1 MYHSDSHKSSL
12 RLKFLRT
19 KCTTEK
25 DPTCYFCFD
34 FRKIT
39 PKSLDAHPVENALII
54 HCEAEVSVV
63 NDALDTNS
71 CLVEK
76 SKSFDKVI
84 RLQSFNQDSDI
95 DQLCRDVIAQSEK
108 LILPSQED
116 EVKKLL
122 GYLKNRKSLPT
133 KTIIGSE
140 TLDSFRPRTANPIA
154 HSNSASFISRNQQN
168 SAAANRLS
176 YSASTQSMSS
186 IQELIDYQAFFKQ
199 TENDFKESET
209 IGKYYRVNDRVSI
222 TQLNEH
228 IDLLYEEMPRKL
240 IGAINIFRLSL
251 ENENLSSLTT
261 DESLLCALSRILREE
276 GRKSNDLSSLILAF
290 FCSLS
295 FFREFHA
302 IIAKYK
308 VGNTSIELIAS
319 LFEKEA
325 AFYQQLKLSES
336 RAVDD
341 QKTDD
346 GQADT
351 KSDTKLGSDKDE
363 PLSVDQL
370 LTNRKKFELF
380 QRKNNRLLQLS
391 FFLLLNLSSDPR
403 TEQKIFNKNIV
414 TYLIN
419 TSKRSNLNL
428 EIQLIIITFLQRLS
442 IRWEGKNQ
450 LISLGVVPLVYG
462 LLNNIVN
469 QVSYYGILTNPL
481 FKLIFNLSFDLDC
494 RTQMIKQG
502 YINKLVQILI
512 KSRFR
517 NEKLLVSIFYQFTL
531 ERAHRNL
538 FNLTLSTGKNL
549 LNLFMNRTMQLGD
562 KLAHEFSPLD
572 SDHCFTEY
580 VCLMINLAT
589 DKGCAERICENGAL
603 EKLLVKAFNEGLSER
618 HCSYLHIC
626 FMKIL
631 RNLSAHE
638 HAYKMLFLDYYEPLI
653 RLLLKEDESDAQRP
667 GESTGTGNHLE
678 IFAIQALNVLANLQK
693 VSWLQVL
700 KRHSLYEWLRR
711 RIKVG
716 SDFNNEI
723 VISCLAVLEACF
735 SQPDCAV
742 YLVETDCLNLLID
755 LMNAKQEEDDM
766 VLQIL
771 YVINSMANHE
781 TICEHLIKN
790 DQIIIYLLDLFND
803 KNNQIRSVCNF
814 TLDLIS
820 EHDQDLIMKLK
831 EERFKYFNKSWLDS
845 IKLSESLSTAG
856 SEEEKD
862 EQFEQFFQHD
872 LFASQNLF
880 SLDNLSEEELTI
892 DRFESAKTKIDRSK
906 RPQTAKYR

>member
-1 MYHSDSHKSSL
+1 MV
-12 RLKFLRT
+12 
-19 KCTTEK
+19 K
-25 DPTCYFCFD
+25 DD
-34 FRKIT
+34 
-39 PKSLDAHPVENALII
+39 
-54 HCEAEVSVV
+54 
-63 NDALDTNS
+63 LDTSN

-84 RLQSFNQDSDI
+84 RLQSFAQDTDI

-108 LILPSQED
+108 LILPSQEE

-122 GYLKNRKSLPT
+122 GYLKNRKSLPPKGIT
-133 KTIIGSE
+133 GSE
-140 TLDSFRPRTANPIA
+140 IDKTGFRPRTVNPIA
-154 HSNSASFISRNQQN
+154 HSNSASLISRTQQN

-199 TENDFKESET
+199 IENDFKESET
-209 IGKYYRVNDRVSI
+209 IGKYYSNERVSI
-222 TQLNEH
+222 TQLNDY

-251 ENENLSSLTT
+251 ENENLSSLTV

-295 FFREFHA
+295 FFKEFHP

-308 VGNTSIELIAS
+308 VGSHTSSELIGS

-325 AFYQQLKLSES
+325 ALYQQLKLNES
-336 RAVDD
+336 GRP
-341 QKTDD
+341 TDD
-346 GQADT
+346 RT
-351 KSDTKLGSDKDE
+351 ETDKPDARSGDE
-363 PLSVDQL
+363 SLSVEQL

-414 TYLIN
+414 GHLISA
-419 TSKRSNLNL
+419 SKRSNLSL
-428 EIQLIIITFLQRLS
+428 EIQLIMITFMQRLS

-450 LISLGVVPLVYG
+450 LIALGVVPLIYG
-462 LLNNIVN
+462 QLNNIVN
-469 QVSYYGILTNPL
+469 QVSYYGVLMSPL

-494 RTQMIKQG
+494 RTQMVKQG

-517 NEKLLVSIFYQFTL
+517 NEKLLVSVFYQFTL
-531 ERAHRNL
+531 ERAHRG
-538 FNLTLSTGKNL
+538 FFDLTLSTGKNL
-549 LNLFMNRTMQLGD
+549 LNLFLNRTMQLGD
-562 KLAHEFSPLD
+562 KLAHEFSLLD
-572 SDHCFTEY
+572 QEHCFTEY

-589 DKGCAERICENGAL
+589 DRACAERICENGAL
-603 EKLLVKAFNEGLSER
+603 EKLLVKAFNEGLNER
-618 HCSYLHIC
+618 HCSYVQVC
-626 FMKIL
+626 YMKIL

-638 HAYKMLFLDYYEPLI
+638 HEYKMLFLEYYELLI
-653 RLLLKEDESDAQRP
+653 RLLLKEEESD
-667 GESTGTGNHLE
+667 GESDESTGTNYPE
-678 IFAIQALNVLANLQK
+678 IFTIQTLNVLANLQK

-700 KRHSLYEWLRR
+700 KRYALYEWLRK

-716 SDFNNEI
+716 SNFNNEI

-742 YLVETDCLNLLID
+742 HLMETDCLSLLID
-755 LMNAKQEEDDM
+755 LLNAKQEEDDV

-781 TICEHLIKN
+781 AACQQLIKN

-803 KNNQIRSVCNF
+803 KNSLIRSVCNF

-820 EHDQDLIMKLK
+820 EHDQELIMKLK
-831 EERFKYFNKSWLDS
+831 EERFKHFNKSWLDS
-845 IKLSESLSTAG
+845 IKLNEQLSTAG
-856 SEEEKD
+856 SEEEK
-862 EQFEQFFQHD
+862 EEAFEQFFQND
-872 LFASQNLF
+872 LFASQDLF
-880 SLDNLSEEELTI
+880 SLDNMDNLSEELTN

-906 RPQTAKYR
+906 RPQSAKKCR